1 MDRVLGQYISM
12 LCIRVRYQNNT
23 KYMFLYLIVMHW
35 GHEWHMSVLQIC
47 PFVVLPLLNYLHFVL
62 SPEWWCAW
70 WMYPFIRMQLAFW
83 EQTLATFAC
92 ECIFSFRLEI
102 FNLIQISFSF
112 LVSGISWHTFRL
124 NHCKVLLCNWVI
136 GYWMENTWKE
146 TTLFLGAMLL
156 MQSGECAR
164 FHT

>member
-1 MDRVLGQYISM
+1 
-12 LCIRVRYQNNT
+12 
-23 KYMFLYLIVMHW
+23 MFLYLIVVCW

-47 PFVVLPLLNYLHFVL
+47 PFFVLPMLNYLHFVL

-70 WMYPFIRMQLAFW
+70 WLYPFMRMQLAFW
-83 EQTLATFAC
+83 EQTLATFAFK
-92 ECIFSFRLEI
+92 CIFSFRLEI

-124 NHCKVLLCNWVI
+124 NHCKVLLYNWVI

-164 FHT
+164 FHI